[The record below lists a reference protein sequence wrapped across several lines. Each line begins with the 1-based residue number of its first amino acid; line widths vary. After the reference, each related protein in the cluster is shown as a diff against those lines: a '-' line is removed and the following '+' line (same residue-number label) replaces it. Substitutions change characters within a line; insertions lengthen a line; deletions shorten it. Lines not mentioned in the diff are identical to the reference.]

1 MEKTNINLINPN
13 FLFQTLLLS
22 FCLLTFIK
30 AEFIEK
36 VTYDINNNSA
46 TYIHTSGNK
55 TQIIKLELNPDKI
68 PLYMKI
74 TIIPDKD
81 TPTPL
86 LCFSSKDPNCN
97 TDRQI
102 LSKRT
107 DGLSSMIYIKREHFI
122 NGGFYIFVTCEESG
136 CGYTIEYEGTVS
148 AEIDANSVFSY
159 IATNYNR
166 KMSFTVIGDAEEG
179 SFLTIGVEGSSKVSM
194 SVENIFDSPFF
205 F

>member
-1 MEKTNINLINPN
+1 MKLVMEKV
-13 FLFQTLLLS
+13 LFQTLLSS
-22 FCLLTFIK
+22 FCLITFIK

-86 LCFSSKDPNCN
+86 LCFSSKVPNCN

-107 DGLSSMIYIKREHFI
+107 DGLSSMIYLPKRQFFQYI
-122 NGGFYIFVTCEESG
+122 YGFYIFVTCEESG
-136 CGYTIEYEGTVS
+136 CGYTIEYEGTES

-159 IATNYNR
+159 IVTNYNR
-166 KMSFTVIGDAEEG
+166 KMRFTVIGDAEEG
-179 SFLTIGVEGSSKVSM
+179 TF
-194 SVENIFDSPFF
+194 
-205 F
+205 